1 LFVATD
7 LATGVPGP
15 VDTVRRTNSLP
26 PIGEAEERA
35 PIAEERREVRAK
47 GKVPIIS

>member
-7 LATGVPGP
+7 LAMGAPGP
-15 VDTVRRTNSLP
+15 VGTVRRTNSLP

-35 PIAEERREVRAK
+35 PIAQRWKER
-47 GKVPIIS
+47 